1 VTNRV
6 IVLVGLVAAW
16 AAVVG
21 PARAAA
27 RTPVPS
33 LTPVATARLWRAEVA
48 HARLRRGVLD
58 ASCRPARVVVYAQTD
73 WLRAATE
80 LAAAASPCAQYY
92 VSVPP
97 LASDKTQA
105 RSAQAAQIRAL
116 GSNFHALDEINYTGW
131 SGWVASTGSSWYDAG
146 VTARQRMA
154 AAGFDVSTG
163 DDWVLNELSSAVR
176 TGAGSARRNALDFL
190 HGLANDGTRGVVLAA
205 GISQST
211 GSLAQYKVNLQDWL
225 EDGAFWT
232 EAASYVTDWGQE
244 TYGDLRTYA
253 APGTAPADRAAAML
267 QYLGHPFAL
276 AAAGPDV
283 SAPARSLLAQAY
295 LPFGSAA
302 WAWSGSYG
310 WTAAPVESMEDF
322 VSGQVYADR
331 LLGASTGAAVD
342 RIGFAW
348 APSNSL
354 GLSAADFATET
365 RAVLD
370 RIAAAVRDT
379 GAPSATPGA
388 AACDPSWCTT
398 VVNGAAL
405 TGAWGAFSAWS
416 PSVPVIVSPPLA
428 ATPGAA
434 SGPVTVQLQ
443 TLGLPDA
450 AVTARTATFASSS
463 PTGLFAPA
471 PAGPWTPTLSVPIP
485 VGSSSAAVYYL
496 DSAAGSPL
504 ITATLDDGSSA
515 TQLEGVVAS
524 APPPLPPPAT
534 VPAPSTPPAAGSAPP
549 PAVTQTPVVV
559 NRPAPVAH
567 VVSVKTSRV
576 GGHVVVTVRVRAG
589 AKAVRGSRVLI
600 RVKRGRVVVAF
611 VERTTAANGVAT
623 WRSAKQVRP
632 GRYSATAAVAR

>member
-6 IVLVGLVAAW
+6 VVLVGLVAAW

-27 RTPVPS
+27 PPVPS
-33 LTPVATARLWRAEVA
+33 LTPEATAKLWRAEVNR
-48 HARLRRGVLD
+48 ARARHGVLD

-105 RSAQAAQIRAL
+105 RTGQAAQIRAL

-131 SGWVASTGSSWYDAG
+131 SGYVASTGSSWYDAG

-154 AAGFDVSTG
+154 AAGFDVSAG

-176 TGAGSARRNALDFL
+176 TGAGNARRNALDFL

-232 EAASYVTDWGQE
+232 EAASYATDWGQE
-244 TYGDLRTYA
+244 NYGDIRSYA
-253 APGTAPADRAAAML
+253 APGTAPADRAGAML
-267 QYLGHPFAL
+267 QYLGHPVAL

-283 SAPARSLLAQAY
+283 TVPARSLLAQTY

-302 WAWSGSYG
+302 WAWSSSYG

-348 APSNSL
+348 APSNTL
-354 GLSAADFATET
+354 GLSAVDFATQT

-379 GAPSATPGA
+379 GAPSATPGS
-388 AACDPSWCTT
+388 AACDPSWCAT
-398 VVNGAAL
+398 VVEGAAL

-416 PSVPVIVSPPLA
+416 PSVPVIVSPALA

-450 AVTARTATFASSS
+450 AVWARTATFASSS
-463 PTGLFAPA
+463 PTGLFAAA
-471 PAGPWTPTLSVPIP
+471 PQGPWSPTLAVSIP
-485 VGSSSAAVYYL
+485 VGSSSASVYYL
-496 DSAAGSPL
+496 DSAAGPAL

-515 TQLEGVVAS
+515 TQLEGVA
-524 APPPLPPPAT
+524 AIQPAPLPPPAA
-534 VPAPSTPPAAGSAPP
+534 VPAPAPPAGSAPP
-549 PAVTQTPVVV
+549 PAVSQTPVVV
-559 NRPAPVAH
+559 QRPAPVAH
-567 VVSVKTSRV
+567 VVSVKTTRI
-576 GGHVVVTVRVRAG
+576 GGHVVVSVSVRAG
-589 AKAVRGSRVLI
+589 AKAVRGSRVSI
-600 RVKRGRVVVAF
+600 RVKRGRTVVAF
-611 VERTTAANGVAT
+611 VKRTTAANGVAT
-623 WRSAKQVRP
+623 WRSATKLRP
-632 GRYSATAAVAR
+632 GRYSATAAVDR